1 MTTTNKSLNEPAANS
16 LSWNTP
22 LNANFAIIDKALGAS
37 VGVSLTGLTTYAVSS
52 TEAQNMSLN
61 FSGTPAVDVT
71 ISLPTSVGGQWVI
84 RNTTAKSLIISS
96 LAGGPATT
104 TVLAN
109 SIRSIYCDG
118 ANVYFA
124 DAQGISADTQIAYT
138 SGGIL
143 TGSSDLTFN
152 GALLSVGASKAIIL
166 ASTVGTK
173 ATVTFASSKVVPSG
187 STVIVSG
194 VTPAGYNG
202 VWTVIDPTA
211 TSVSYTVPAA
221 LVSGSGGTVA
231 YGTLRAGGTVVSMP
245 NLNESRTAG
254 VTGVTVDDGTFT
266 TGTYTPTP
274 VNGNFR
280 KIISN
285 GGTTATTSASCV
297 TTTATVTYGGAFS
310 FNVGST
316 VIVSGMTPAG
326 YNGTWVVTASSAGS
340 VSFAVPANLAAAT
353 VQGAVTSGFF
363 MAAPTAS
370 GDYTL
375 VIQITNSASAG
386 AITTTGF
393 ARVTG
398 DAFSATSGHDFF
410 VFITKCNGFCTAV
423 VQALQ

>member
-22 LNANFAIIDKALGAS
+22 LNANFVIIDKALGAS

-52 TEAQNMSLN
+52 AEAQNMSLN

-71 ISLPTSVGGQWVI
+71 ISLPTGVGGQWVI

-152 GALLSVGASKAIIL
+152 GALLSLGASNAVTG
-166 ASTVGTK
+166 ASTSGSGPIT
-173 ATVTFASSKVVPSG
+173 ATVTFVSSSVVPVG

-194 VTPAGYNG
+194 VTPTAYNG
-202 VWTVIDPTA
+202 IWTITGSSA
-211 TSVSYTVPAA
+211 TSVSYTVPAS
-221 LVSGSGGTVA
+221 LTSGSGGAVA
-231 YGTLRAGGTVVSMP
+231 YGTFRAGGTVVSMP

-254 VTGVTVDDGTFT
+254 VTTVAVDDGTKA

-274 VNGNFR
+274 TGGNMRRIVN
-280 KIISN
+280 
-285 GGTTATTSASCV
+285 
-297 TTTATVTYGGAFS
+297 GGAF
-310 FNVGST
+310 T
-316 VIVSGMTPAG
+316 L
-326 YNGTWVVTASSAGS
+326 
-340 VSFAVPANLAAAT
+340 AVPT
-353 VQGAVTSGFF
+353 
-363 MAAPTAS
+363 TA
-370 GDYTL
+370 GDYTM

-398 DAFSATSGHDFF
+398 DAFTTTNGDDFF
-410 VFITKCNGFCTAV
+410 VYVTKCNGFSTAV